1 MRCNC
6 ASVAMAVTCAALLAV
21 LPLTLVV
28 ASALG
33 HRTPCSSGLGHCWV
47 ARSLIHSNH
56 GNSPWPHS
64 HSPWPSFAVECTLR
78 PLARLSTSTA
88 QQLESTS
95 TSNSTTPRRRAT
107 HTTRHARTNKWT
119 TRIRNLYRS
128 TSTAA
133 AAGKPRRKGQ
143 GRQRPVAGA
152 GGRAARVG
160 AGVAR
165 GGRHP
170 CRGFFGFP
178 PPCPFRQR
186 HGRRLDLGHAPQC
199 CTYNGEKKNEVSNQR
214 KVNKRS
220 QHPTVPR

>member
-1 MRCNC
+1 VLNLPRLKIRHLSEGEAAGRRESSEPFYFFLSLVSPSPCLILRRGKFSTRTRRDC
-6 ASVAMAVTCAALLAV
+6 DWLAAGRVHSFEPWLLTVAALSAIS
-21 LPLTLVV
+21 LV
-28 ASALG
+28 
-33 HRTPCSSGLGHCWV
+33 RCRMYSS
-47 ARSLIHSNH
+47 
-56 GNSPWPHS
+56 
-64 HSPWPSFAVECTLR
+64 LR

-95 TSNSTTPRRRAT
+95 ISNSTTPRRRAT

-128 TSTAA
+128 TTTAA
-133 AAGKPRRKGQ
+133 AAGKPRWKGQ
-143 GRQRPVAGA
+143 GWQRPVAGA
-152 GGRAARVG
+152 GGGAARVG

-199 CTYNGEKKNEVSNQR
+199 CTFKGKKKNEVSNQ
-214 KVNKRS
+214 
-220 QHPTVPR
+220 